1 MAQIIIVLLVFFID
15 FSHLFLG
22 LIRLAFELT
31 PSLSSKPQKST
42 LPNLRPVILEELFF

>member
-15 FSHLFLG
+15 CGHLFSG

-31 PSLSSKPQKST
+31 PSLSSKPQKSA
-42 LPNLRPVILEELFF
+42 LPNLWAVILEELFF